1 MLTPQN
7 NQREPQKGRVWE
19 VSTHNGY
26 INTGPKKNQEEKKEL
41 HHTMRTQEISFTMES
56 KIYMRIV
63 KSDGQE
69 SSNRKSSRSKNV
81 ARLDQ
86 NQSGCFRV

>member
-1 MLTPQN
+1 MLTPQD

-26 INTGPKKNQEEKKEL
+26 INTGPKKNQEKKEL
-41 HHTMRTQEISFTMES
+41 HDTMRMQESSFTMES

-69 SSNRKSSRSKNV
+69 SSNRKSSRSKNL
-81 ARLDQ
+81 ARLEQ